1 MRELATIRKVGEI
14 YPIPE
19 RDRIELAMIDG
30 WSVIV
35 KKDEF
40 KAGDLCVYIEIDSV
54 LPPIP
59 EFEFLSSKKYRIKTM
74 KMAGVISQ
82 GICFPLSILP
92 KSNYKEGDNVTETL
106 GVKQYEPT
114 MDIEV
119 TERQPKKHTW
129 LHSKLM
135 RFRLYREIYRR
146 VSNVTEKKC
155 GFPSFVSRT
164 DEPRIQNMPHILKN
178 KRIKYIATE
187 KLDGCVTGETLI
199 STDKGQVKIS
209 KLVTNKIKANVL
221 TYNEELKICEYKP
234 IVDWH
239 RIPANRPRYKIGVG
253 FRGKGNRGKFIE
265 CTDNHKF
272 LTDTGWK
279 RADELVLTDKLMHLN
294 NNYPNELNEVLFGCL
309 LGDSS
314 LNSNSETGFYRT
326 VNFNH
331 SIKQKDYFEYKKK
344 LFGKYFIQN
353 NSYTSGYG
361 SEILRGKLI
370 SNLGLLKIANEIC
383 SVNGKKKVTKK
394 WVDSLTPISLAFWF
408 MDDGTLLNR
417 ENPDLRCRANISTQ
431 GFSLNEIKLLQEGMK
446 EKFNIEVSIGDNTT
460 YKGYCIIIDA
470 DNTEKFCSLI
480 APYICDSMKYKLPK
494 HYESLSCYFK
504 DFSFDGNEGVIET
517 PILSIEK
524 ITKNNIS
531 YVFDLEV
538 KDNHNYFAKN
548 ILVHNCSS
556 TYVLQ
561 KRSFLWFKSYE
572 YMVCSRNRRIY
583 TPSQD
588 NSSYWDLSEKYDISN
603 KLMKLLKGKYNWV
616 AIQGEC
622 ISAKVQGN
630 KYKVVEPDLY
640 VFNVIFPTGRLGT
653 LEAKEVCDK
662 LGLKFVPILDE
673 NYTLPDTVEKM
684 LEYSNGKSKIADT
697 IREGVVI
704 RSKDGKQSF
713 KAVNPYFLMKY
724 DE

>member
-1 MRELATIRKVGEI
+1 
-14 YPIPE
+14 
-19 RDRIELAMIDG
+19 
-30 WSVIV
+30 
-35 KKDEF
+35 
-40 KAGDLCVYIEIDSV
+40 
-54 LPPIP
+54 
-59 EFEFLSSKKYRIKTM
+59 
-74 KMAGVISQ
+74 
-82 GICFPLSILP
+82 
-92 KSNYKEGDNVTETL
+92 
-106 GVKQYEPT
+106 
-114 MDIEV
+114 
-119 TERQPKKHTW
+119 
-129 LHSKLM
+129 
-135 RFRLYREIYRR
+135 
-146 VSNVTEKKC
+146 VS
-155 GFPSFVSRT
+155 
-164 DEPRIQNMPHILKN
+164 
-178 KRIKYIATE
+178 
-187 KLDGCVTGETLI
+187 
-199 STDKGQVKIS
+199 IS

-234 IVDWH
+234 IIDWH
-239 RIPANRPRYKIGVG
+239 RIPANRDIYKVGVG

-314 LNSNSETGFYRT
+314 LNSNSKTGFYRT

-344 LFGKYFIQN
+344 LFGKYFIQC
-353 NSYTSGYG
+353 NSVTSGYG
-361 SEILRGKLI
+361 SEMLMGKLI

-394 WVDSLTPISLAFWF
+394 WVDNLTPISLAFWF
-408 MDDGTLLNR
+408 MDDGTLSNR

-431 GFSLNEIKLLQEGMK
+431 GFPLNEIRLLQEGMK
-446 EKFNIEVSIGDNTT
+446 EKFNIEVSIGDNKT
-460 YKGYCIIIDA
+460 YKGYCILIDA

-504 DFSFDGNEGVIET
+504 NFSFDGNEGVIET

-524 ITKNNIS
+524 IIKNNIS

-561 KRSFLWFKSYE
+561 KRKFLWFKSYD

-583 TPSQD
+583 SPKED
-588 NSSYWDLSEKYDISN
+588 VGSYWALSKKYDIPD
-603 KLMKLLKGKYNWV
+603 KLKQIIGQGHKWV

-622 ISAKVQGN
+622 ISPSIQGN
-630 KYKVVEPDLY
+630 KYKVSEPDLY
-640 VFNVIFPTGRLGT
+640 VFNLILPTGRINSLDA
-653 LEAKEVCDK
+653 EKICKV
-662 LGLKFVPILDE
+662 LGLKFVPILKKE
-673 NYTLPDTVEKM
+673 YTLPDTVDEL
-684 LEYSNGKSKIADT
+684 LEYSNGESKIKDVM
-697 IREGVVI
+697 REGVVL
-704 RSKDGKQSF
+704 RSQDSKQSF
-713 KAVNPYFLMKY
+713 KVVNPYFLIKH